1 MRYEEAI
8 DYLLLFADFERSGRF
23 LDRPDVAPM
32 RRLLRP
38 LKEPQEG
45 RLTVH
50 VAGTKGKG
58 SVSAMLDS
66 ILRAAGLSC
75 GLYTS
80 PHLHDYTERIRVD
93 GEAISRAGFAR
104 LTADVHD
111 AVAELELDDRGL
123 VTFDLL
129 TAIAFL
135 AFRDARLDAQV
146 IEVGLGGRVDSTNVF
161 DEKDLA
167 VITPLSL
174 EHTAV
179 LGEAIE
185 EIAAEKAAII
195 RPRTG
200 AAVLAPQPHESAA
213 AVVRARAGDTGVPLV
228 DVRASYSWRVVAHDV
243 RGQEVRIER
252 AGGGALDVW
261 LPLLGAHQAE
271 NAATAVAA
279 ADALVESAKISDEA
293 IRRGLASVSWP
304 GRLEVLHQSPLVIAD
319 GAHNRDSARRLA
331 DALRDYFGAERVT
344 FVVGSSSDKDV
355 RGVAEE
361 LAPLATLVFA
371 ARSAHPR
378 SLEPSEI
385 AALFAERGVRAEHVD
400 SVAGALESAM
410 AASGSDAVICL
421 TGSLF
426 VAAEGREHLGK
437 AAV

>member
-1 MRYEEAI
+1 MTYDEAI
-8 DYLLLFADFERSGRF
+8 DYLLRFADFERSGRF
-23 LDRPDVAPM
+23 LDRPDVGPV
-32 RRLLRP
+32 RRLLSA
-38 LKEPQEG
+38 LGEPQEG
-45 RLTVH
+45 RLTAH

-58 SVSAMLDS
+58 SVSAMLDAV
-66 ILRAAGLSC
+66 LRASGRSC

-80 PHLHDYTERIRVD
+80 PHLHDYTERVQVD

-104 LTADVHD
+104 LTDVVHE
-111 AVAELELDDRGL
+111 AVAGLEADERAL

-129 TAIAFL
+129 TAIGFL

-161 DEKDLA
+161 DTKELA

-179 LGEAIE
+179 LGEVIE

-195 RPRTG
+195 RPRTA
-200 AAVLAPQPHESAA
+200 AAVLAPQPNEAA
-213 AVVRARAGDTGVPLV
+213 ADVVRERAKGARVPLI
-228 DVRASYSWRVVAHDV
+228 DVGASYSWRVVAHDV
-243 RGQEVRIER
+243 RGQDVRIER
-252 AGGGALDVW
+252 PGGGLDVR
-261 LPLLGAHQAE
+261 LPLLGAHQVE

-279 ADALVESAKISDEA
+279 ADALRESAQITDEA
-293 IRRGLASVSWP
+293 ILGGLASVSWP
-304 GRLEVLHQSPLVIAD
+304 GRLEVLRESPLVIAD
-319 GAHNRDSARRLA
+319 GAHNRDSARRLVE
-331 DALRDYFGAERVT
+331 ALRDYFGAEQVT
-344 FVVGSSSDKDV
+344 FVVSALSDKDV
-355 RGVAEE
+355 RGIAEE

-371 ARSAHPR
+371 SRSAHPR

-385 AALFAERGVRAEHVD
+385 AAVFEEKGVRAEHVD
-400 SVAGALESAM
+400 SVARALEVAM

-426 VAAEGREHLGK
+426 VAAEGRAHLGK

>member
-1 MRYEEAI
+1 MKYDEAV

-23 LDRPDVAPM
+23 LDRPDVAPV
-32 RRLLRP
+32 RRLLSK
-38 LKEPQEG
+38 LGDPQEG
-45 RLTVH
+45 RMTVH

-58 SVSAMLDS
+58 SVAAMLDS

-75 GLYTS
+75 GLFTS
-80 PHLHDYTERIRVD
+80 PHLHDFTERIRVD
-93 GEAISRAGFAR
+93 GEAIRQAGFAR
-104 LTADVHD
+104 LTEAVHD
-111 AVAELELDDRGL
+111 AVAGLELDDRGL

-161 DEKDLA
+161 DEKELA

-179 LGEAIE
+179 LGETIE

-200 AAVLAPQPHESAA
+200 AAVLAPQTYEAA
-213 AVVRARAGDTGVPLV
+213 AEVVRARAAGAGVPLT
-228 DVRASYSWRVVAHDV
+228 DVGAFYSWRVVAHDP
-243 RGQEVRIER
+243 RGQDVSIEWPD
-252 AGGGALDVW
+252 GALDAR

-279 ADALVESAKISDEA
+279 AVALRKTAKITDEA
-293 IRRGLASVSWP
+293 IVRGLASVSWP
-304 GRLEVLHQSPLVIAD
+304 GRLEVLHESPLVIAD

-331 DALRDYFGAERVT
+331 DALRDYFGAEQVT
-344 FVVGSSSDKDV
+344 FVVGASSDKDV
-355 RGVAEE
+355 RGLAEE

-378 SLEPSEI
+378 ALEPPEI
-385 AALFAERGVRAEHVD
+385 AVAFAERGVRAEHVD

-426 VAAEGREHLGK
+426 VAAEGRAHLGR

>member
-1 MRYEEAI
+1 MTYDEAI

-23 LDRPDVAPM
+23 LDRPDVGPV
-32 RRLLRP
+32 RRLLSA
-38 LKEPQEG
+38 LGEPQED

-66 ILRAAGLSC
+66 ILRAAGRSC

-80 PHLHDYTERIRVD
+80 PHLHDYTERVRVD
-93 GEAISRAGFAR
+93 GEAISQAGFAR
-104 LTADVHD
+104 LTAAVRD
-111 AVAELELDDRGL
+111 AVVGLDLDDRAV

-129 TAIAFL
+129 TAIGFL

-161 DEKDLA
+161 DSKDLA
-167 VITPLSL
+167 VIMPLSL

-179 LGEAIE
+179 LGETIE

-200 AAVLAPQPHESAA
+200 AAVLAPQPQEAA
-213 AVVRARAGDTGVPLV
+213 ADVVRARAEGAGVPLV
-228 DVRASYSWRVVAHDV
+228 DVRVSYSWRVVAHDL
-243 RGQEVRIER
+243 RGQDVRIER
-252 AGGGALDVW
+252 PGGGLDVR
-261 LPLLGAHQAE
+261 LPLLGAHQVE

-279 ADALVESAKISDEA
+279 ADVLRESAKISDEA
-293 IRRGLASVSWP
+293 ILRGLASVSWP
-304 GRLEVLHQSPLVIAD
+304 GRLEVLRESPLVIAD

-331 DALRDYFGAERVT
+331 DALRDYFGAEQVT
-344 FVVGSSSDKDV
+344 FVVGTLSDKDV
-355 RGVAEE
+355 RGLAEE
-361 LAPLATLVFA
+361 IAPLATLVFA

-385 AALFAERGVRAEHVD
+385 AAVFEERGARAEHVD
-400 SVAGALESAM
+400 SVASALERAM
-410 AASGSDAVICL
+410 AASGSDGVICL

-426 VAAEGREHLGK
+426 VAAEGRAHFGK

>member
-1 MRYEEAI
+1 MTYDEAI
-8 DYLLLFADFERSGRF
+8 DYLLRFADFERSGRF
-23 LDRPDVAPM
+23 LDRPDVGPV
-32 RRLLRP
+32 RRLLSA
-38 LKEPQEG
+38 LGEPQEG
-45 RLTVH
+45 RLTAH

-58 SVSAMLDS
+58 SVSAMLDAV
-66 ILRAAGLSC
+66 LRASGRSC

-80 PHLHDYTERIRVD
+80 PHLHDYTERVQVD

-104 LTADVHD
+104 LTDVVHE
-111 AVAELELDDRGL
+111 AVAGLEADERAL

-129 TAIAFL
+129 TAIGFL

-161 DEKDLA
+161 DTKELA

-179 LGEAIE
+179 LGEVIE

-195 RPRTG
+195 RPRTV
-200 AAVLAPQPHESAA
+200 AAVLAPQPNEAA
-213 AVVRARAGDTGVPLV
+213 ADVVRERAKGARVPLI
-228 DVRASYSWRVVAHDV
+228 DVGASYSWRVVAHDV
-243 RGQEVRIER
+243 RGQDVRIER
-252 AGGGALDVW
+252 PGGGLDVR
-261 LPLLGAHQAE
+261 LPLLGAHQVE

-279 ADALVESAKISDEA
+279 ADALRESAQITDEA
-293 IRRGLASVSWP
+293 ILGGLASVSWP
-304 GRLEVLHQSPLVIAD
+304 GRLEVLRESPLVIAD
-319 GAHNRDSARRLA
+319 GAHNRDSARRLVE
-331 DALRDYFGAERVT
+331 ALRDYFGAEQVT
-344 FVVGSSSDKDV
+344 FVVSALSDKDV
-355 RGVAEE
+355 RGIAEE

-371 ARSAHPR
+371 SRSAHPR

-385 AALFAERGVRAEHVD
+385 AAVFEEKGVRAEHVD
-400 SVAGALESAM
+400 SVARALEVAM

-426 VAAEGREHLGK
+426 VAAEGRAHLGK

>member
-1 MRYEEAI
+1 MTYDEAI

-23 LDRPDVAPM
+23 LDRPDVGPV
-32 RRLLRP
+32 RRLLRA
-38 LKEPQEG
+38 LGEPQED

-66 ILRAAGLSC
+66 ILRAAGRSC

-80 PHLHDYTERIRVD
+80 PHLHDYTERVRVD
-93 GEAISRAGFAR
+93 GEAISQAGFAR
-104 LTADVHD
+104 LTAAVHD
-111 AVAELELDDRGL
+111 AVVGLDLDDRGL

-129 TAIAFL
+129 TAIGFL

-161 DEKDLA
+161 GSKDLA
-167 VITPLSL
+167 IITPLSL

-179 LGEAIE
+179 LGETIE

-200 AAVLAPQPHESAA
+200 AAVLAPQPHEAA
-213 AVVRARAGDTGVPLV
+213 ADVVRARAEGAGVPLV
-228 DVRASYSWRVVAHDV
+228 DVRASYSWRVVEHDLRGQDLCIERPGGGLDV
-243 RGQEVRIER
+243 R
-252 AGGGALDVW
+252 
-261 LPLLGAHQAE
+261 LPLLGAHQVE

-279 ADALVESAKISDEA
+279 ADALHESAKITDEA
-293 IRRGLASVSWP
+293 ILRGLASVFWP
-304 GRLEVLHQSPLVIAD
+304 GRLEVLRESPLVIAD

-331 DALRDYFGAERVT
+331 DALRDYFGAEQVT
-344 FVVGSSSDKDV
+344 FVVGALSDKDV
-355 RGVAEE
+355 RGLAEE

-385 AALFAERGVRAEHVD
+385 AAVFGERGVRAEHVD
-400 SVAGALESAM
+400 SVASALERAM

-421 TGSLF
+421 AGSLF
-426 VAAEGREHLGK
+426 VAAEGRAHLGK